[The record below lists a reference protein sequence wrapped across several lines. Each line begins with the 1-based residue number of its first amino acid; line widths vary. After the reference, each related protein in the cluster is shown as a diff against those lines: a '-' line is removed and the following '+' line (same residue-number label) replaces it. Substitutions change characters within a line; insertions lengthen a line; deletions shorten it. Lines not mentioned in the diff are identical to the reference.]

1 MEEKTEKIT
10 KYNDKRFTINKEINE
25 DMTEVAVRKKKPYVA
40 PKCEVISLMED
51 SALLAGSNKFG
62 VESPIDVEKWP
73 DGQKTDT
80 DGSSEKIGEDEW
92 PDWAN

>member
-1 MEEKTEKIT
+1 M
-10 KYNDKRFTINKEINE
+10 
-25 DMTEVAVRKKKPYVA
+25 KKKKYES
-40 PKCEVISLMED
+40 PKCEVISLMEGP
-51 SALLAGSNKFG
+51 ALLAASDKFG

>member
-1 MEEKTEKIT
+1 M
-10 KYNDKRFTINKEINE
+10 R
-25 DMTEVAVRKKKPYVA
+25 
-40 PKCEVISLMED
+40 EVISLIED
-51 SALLAGSNKFG
+51 SNFLAGSNKFG

-73 DGQKTDT
+73 DGQNTDT